1 MATRKRIPPIEQTV
15 KEMPETGV
23 KLKDMPLST
32 ALENTVMINGH
43 SIEIKPTKLKY
54 QRNRT
59 ALFYKFMELYPLA
72 EVIAMPE
79 GSFGDERDG
88 DKCVLDFL
96 IAVTDN
102 NPYVIEYYDEL
113 TTEDIEKMLS
123 IFRRVNRIDEK
134 EEKQKKAEELRKAVV

>member
-1 MATRKRIPPIEQTV
+1 MAARKRIPSLEQTAKALPETEIKK
-15 KEMPETGV
+15 KEMPV
-23 KLKDMPLST
+23 ST
-32 ALENTVMINGH
+32 ALENTVVINGH

-113 TTEDIEKMLS
+113 TTDDVEKMLA
-123 IFRRVNRIDEK
+123 IFRKVNRIDEK